1 MSRGLAPWAGRSKP
15 RKPNLLGGFLDAWKL
30 TKGALRCA
38 RPENAPPI
46 RRNGRA
52 FARSLTPLGAIPWK
66 LRRQLILSVRGHKE
80 LIGLTKPVI
89 VVANHPSVLDQAIL
103 LGLLPR
109 RWQVRAGDPERLLAK
124 HKSVIIFPEGETSK
138 RGDLQRFSSLAASL
152 AIQHSVPIVPVA
164 IRGTFSLVPI
174 LRIRSLSDKPRVT
187 VRFGQPIH
195 PHRVQV
201 DELTH
206 SLRDAI
212 LNLLA
217 VDELTWWETLS
228 QRPRAGIVTEP
239 VAPWRRIW
247 QQTKPIEQR
256 KTIWTR

>member
-1 MSRGLAPWAGRSKP
+1 MSRELAPWAEPAKR
-15 RKPNLLGGFLDAWKL
+15 RRPNPFGGFSDAWKL
-30 TKGALRCA
+30 AKGALR
-38 RPENAPPI
+38 RPTPVNAPES

-52 FARSLTPLGAIPWK
+52 FARSLTPLGAIPWN
-66 LRRQLILSVRGHKE
+66 LRRQLILSVTGHNE
-80 LIGLTKPVI
+80 LIGLTRPVI

-109 RWQVRAGDPERLLAK
+109 QWQVRAGDPDRLLSK
-124 HKSVIIFPEGETSK
+124 HKSTIIFPEGETSK
-138 RGDLQRFSSLAASL
+138 GGDLQPFSPLAASL
-152 AIQHSVPIVPVA
+152 AIQYSVPIVPVA

-174 LRIRSLSDKPRVT
+174 LRLRSLSDKPRVS

-201 DELTH
+201 DDLTH
-206 SLRDAI
+206 FLHDAI

-239 VAPWRRIW
+239 VASWRRIW

>member
-1 MSRGLAPWAGRSKP
+1 MSRDLAPWAGRSKP
-15 RKPNLLGGFLDAWKL
+15 RKPNLFGGLPDAWRL
-30 TKGALRCA
+30 ARGAFRRTK
-38 RPENAPPI
+38 PEKAPPS

-52 FARSLTPLGAIPWK
+52 FARSLTPLGAVPWK

-80 LIGLTKPVI
+80 LIGITKPVI

-109 RWQVRAGDPERLLAK
+109 QWQVRSGEAERLLAK
-124 HKSVIIFPEGETSK
+124 HKSVIIFPEGETSG
-138 RGDLQRFSSLAASL
+138 RGDLQQFSSLAASL

-164 IRGTFSLVPI
+164 IRGTFSLVSI
-174 LRIRSLSDKPRVT
+174 LRIRSLSDKPRVS

-195 PHRVQV
+195 PSRMQV

-217 VDELTWWETLS
+217 ADELTWWETLS

-239 VAPWRRIW
+239 VSSWRRIW
-247 QQTKPIEQR
+247 QQTKPVEQQ